1 MTLTEEEK
9 DYINGVFFTQDEIIA
24 HTLLIGTSV
33 GINKSDTLD
42 KEEKV
47 KENSMNTAL
56 KMSYLENISELEL
69 ESELSVIYDSLHE
82 RNLGNLASTEILKK
96 IFMLLPHSTFCDGL
110 KWGFTDS
117 VVRDDI
123 YEFIM
128 NMDISVLEN

>member
-9 DYINGVFFTQDEIIA
+9 DYINGVFFTQDELIA
-24 HTLLIGTSV
+24 HTLHLGTSV
-33 GINKSDTLD
+33 GTNKSDTLD

-47 KENSMNTAL
+47 KENSMNTAI
-56 KMSYLENISELEL
+56 KMSYLENIADLEL

-82 RNLGNLASTEILKK
+82 RNLGDLASMEILKK

-110 KWGFTDS
+110 KWGFTDT

-128 NMDISVLEN
+128 NMDLSVLEN

>member
-9 DYINGVFFTQDEIIA
+9 DYINGVFFTQDELIA
-24 HTLLIGTSV
+24 HTLHLGTSV
-33 GINKSDTLD
+33 GTNESDTLD

-56 KMSYLENISELEL
+56 KMSYLENIADLEL

-82 RNLGNLASTEILKK
+82 RNLGDLASMEILKK

-110 KWGFTDS
+110 KWGFTDT

-128 NMDISVLEN
+128 NMDLSVLEN